1 MKDFSKFLEEV
12 TIKGNPAIPGEG
24 YKQPGDKDY
33 LSDIERRAKDRLGV
47 TGRENPMEIGQR
59 MGQLIG
65 QSQRL
70 TAGKETE
77 LEELALQIIQIN
89 FGDILEGVE
98 LDIKLVKSG
107 KDVDKFIKQESEQE
121 SEQDMPNFRDITD
134 PELIS
139 RIHKAKIGNNIIQG
153 EAKNTKHILHTDEVK
168 EGLRRIFGNNADNV
182 FQIWDELTKL
192 ADKMD
197 WIIPIEIKSRM
208 MEENPE
214 GLAGAVK
221 IKFEEKE
228 KKEKEESEED
238 FVNRILQDLSS
249 GENPDEEDIENFQEE
264 IAGTTPV
271 IKARGVDFPMLLH
284 ETVKGIYELI
294 VAVSQ
299 PGQDASPEEIRK
311 AKIVKINVSSFKD
324 EAEDFRTGPEIA
336 ADFRDFIN
344 ENPDS
349 SYHPNMREFIL
360 GKMMDELYISH
371 YDFEELFRGILNKT
385 DDARRKVDSMI
396 SEVVEE
402 LKKHELGEVLG
413 HEEESEDGIN
423 YDALGLDKPEEPEK
437 VSDVD
442 YSELTQREIQSLID
456 DALDKGDFKEV
467 EKLSQYLKE
476 GKEIYLKELQLI
488 KESHQFHT
496 RR

>member
-24 YKQPGDKDY
+24 DKQPGDKDY
-33 LSDIERRAKDRLGV
+33 LSDVERRAKDRLGL
-47 TGRENPMEIGQR
+47 TGREHPMQFGGRI
-59 MGQLIG
+59 MQLVG

-77 LEELALQIIQIN
+77 LEELALQIIQSN

-98 LDIKLVKSG
+98 LDIKLVRSG
-107 KDVDKFIKQESEQE
+107 QDVANFMQEESED

-139 RIHKAKIGNNIIQG
+139 RIHKAKISNNIIQG

-182 FQIWDELTKL
+182 FQMWDEISKL

-197 WIIPIEIKSRM
+197 WIIPIEVKSRM
-208 MEENPE
+208 MEEAPQ
-214 GLAGAVK
+214 GMAGAVK
-221 IKFEEKE
+221 VDWKQEEKE
-228 KKEKEESEED
+228 EKEESEED

-249 GENPDEEDIENFQEE
+249 GENPDEEDIEDFQEE

-294 VAVSQ
+294 AAVSQ

-311 AKIVKINVSSFKD
+311 AETVKINVSSFED

-349 SYHPNMREFIL
+349 SYSPNMRAFIF
-360 GKMMDELYISH
+360 GKMMDESYMTPDEFLS
-371 YDFEELFRGILNKT
+371 LFRGILNKT

-396 SEVVEE
+396 SEIVEE
-402 LKKHELGEVLG
+402 LKKYELGEVLG

-423 YDALGLDKPEEPEK
+423 YDALGLDKPEEPEQ

-442 YSELTQREIQSLID
+442 YSELSQKEIQSLID
-456 DALDKGDFKEV
+456 DALDNGDFKEV